1 MGLWLNCKVFGCP
14 SLFAGLPSRTG
25 TESLIILSVLSLSR
39 AVLSLSLAN
48 FLAASP
54 GSLQTI
60 KQQK

>member
-1 MGLWLNCKVFGCP
+1 MFDCSSLVFPLELELKVF
-14 SLFAGLPSRTG
+14 F
-25 TESLIILSVLSLSR
+25 ILS
-39 AVLSLSLAN
+39 VLSLSLAN